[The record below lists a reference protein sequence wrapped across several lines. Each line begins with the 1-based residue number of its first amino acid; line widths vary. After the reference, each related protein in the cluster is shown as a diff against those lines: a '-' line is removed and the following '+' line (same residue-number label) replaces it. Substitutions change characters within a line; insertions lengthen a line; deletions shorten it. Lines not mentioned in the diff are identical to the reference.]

1 MYRFRARISLRR
13 LRVALRAGIHRAR
26 AFCQTPRRRNGGTAR
41 YSRDCEKTHIRTYAE
56 FPTAAASRPM
66 SLRSFVRTAP
76 ARWREPTTAGTKTY
90 DIIAGKV
97 YLYNKRCDGLAATES
112 KRETGFLWFLCI
124 IIFFFLGRVVDP
136 SSLGSVSSVRFARA
150 ECGNKNDI
158 VCARPKKK
166 KPYERTKNVWWGE
179 GGGRTP
185 LSAAPTVCASGAEC
199 VERARV
205 YFILCARLARG
216 CFFSSTTVA
225 CAFDYYYRYNIL

>member
-26 AFCQTPRRRNGGTAR
+26 AFCQTLRRRNGGTAR

-90 DIIAGKV
+90 DIIAG
-97 YLYNKRCDGLAATES
+97 
-112 KRETGFLWFLCI
+112 
-124 IIFFFLGRVVDP
+124 RVVDP

-166 KPYERTKNVWWGE
+166 KPYERTKNDAMTTPPQPQPQPPPSFSAKHIFRYLV
-179 GGGRTP
+179 GRAQIQSVMQLYKNYKSFGIYTIG
-185 LSAAPTVCASGAEC
+185 AATASPEQTCMGAD
-199 VERARV
+199 A
-205 YFILCARLARG
+205 
-216 CFFSSTTVA
+216 
-225 CAFDYYYRYNIL
+225 